1 MDLFVLM
8 QRLEAEQDLSHD
20 EGANPFWYLFEVL
33 INDISKCSSV
43 HVLDKHEEAVH
54 VVVGGVVVD
63 DVGVGAHAHH
73 SSLDLDLVQ
82 NVLLWHLHHSHCPSL
97 IGILSVKGLIDGAHG
112 SLAELLGKA
121 IKFIGV
127 IRQEYNLL
135 DLLVELAVC
144 EQRIIGNFL
153 LGLET
158 GDDLYHDLWVFL
170 DEVVI
175 YAVFVEELHHIGSES
190 FDSAGTVEIHL
201 QVHLML
207 EVFRPE

>member
-1 MDLFVLM
+1 MDLLVLVK
-8 QRLEAEQDLSHD
+8 RLEAEENLSHD
-20 EGANPFWYLFEVL
+20 EGAYPLWDLFEVL
-33 INDISKCSSV
+33 VDDISQCSSI

-73 SSLDLDLVQ
+73 SSLDLDLMQ
-82 NVLLWHLHHSHCPSL
+82 DVLLRHLHDSDGPNL
-97 IGILSVKGLIDGAHG
+97 IGILPVEGLINGAHG
-112 SLAELLGKA
+112 SFAELLGEA
-121 IKFIGV
+121 IELIGV
-127 IRQEYNLL
+127 IRQEYDPL
-135 DLLVELAVC
+135 DLFIELAIG

-153 LGLET
+153 LGLEASH
-158 GDDLYHDLWVFL
+158 DLYHDLWIFL

-175 YAVFVEELHHIGSES
+175 DAVFVEELHHVGSES
-190 FDSAGTVEIHL
+190 LDAAGTIEIHL